1 MKINWSYVCGLC
13 LIVLL
18 VIVLFRS
25 KKMREGMATASSTE
39 LVSKGISN
47 DITKLQDLLLI
58 SKYKNNYKDIVD
70 DMIKWCD
77 LALLQSVSAGFINV
91 DKGMDPSNTQIITGL
106 NQYSQF
112 KNTLQGLKTEL
123 L

>member
-25 KKMREGMATASSTE
+25 KMREGMATASSTE

-77 LALLQSVSAGFINV
+77 LALLQTVSAGFINV

>member
-25 KKMREGMATASSTE
+25 KMREGMATASSTE

-77 LALLQSVSAGFINV
+77 LALLQSVSAFYNLCQQVLLMWIRV
-91 DKGMDPSNTQIITGL
+91 WIHL
-106 NQYSQF
+106 
-112 KNTLQGLKTEL
+112 TLR
-123 L
+123 

>member
-18 VIVLFRS
+18 VFVLFRT
-25 KKMREGMATASSTE
+25 KMREGMATASSTE

-47 DITKLQDLLLI
+47 DITKIQDLLLI
-58 SKYKNNYKDIVD
+58 SKYKNNYNDIVD

-77 LALLQSVSAGFINV
+77 LALLQAVSGGFISV
-91 DKGMDPSNTQIITGL
+91 DKGMDPTNTKIITGL
-106 NQYSQF
+106 NEYSQF

>member
-1 MKINWSYVCGLC
+1 MKINWSYVCGFC

-18 VIVLFRS
+18 IILLFRS
-25 KKMREGMATASSTE
+25 KLREGMASASSTE
-39 LVSKGISN
+39 FVSKGISN
-47 DITKLQDLLLI
+47 DITTLEDQLLI
-58 SKYKNNYKDIVD
+58 SKYKTNYKEIVD

-77 LALLQSVSAGFINV
+77 LALLKALSSNYINV
-91 DKGMDPSNTQIITGL
+91 DKGIETANTEIITAM

-112 KNTLQGLKTEL
+112 KNTLQEIKTEL

>member
-18 VIVLFRS
+18 VIVLFRT
-25 KKMREGMATASSTE
+25 KMREGMATASSTE
-39 LVSKGISN
+39 FVSKGISN
-47 DITKLQDLLLI
+47 DITTLQDQLLI
-58 SKYKNNYKDIVD
+58 SKYKSNYKDIVD

-77 LALLQSVSAGFINV
+77 LALLKAVSSNYINV
-91 DKGMDPSNTQIITGL
+91 DKGLETANTELITAM
-106 NQYSQF
+106 NQYSHF